1 MTEEWLDILEASDAL
16 AAQIVQSDLAQ
27 RYFNA
32 KRAVYEDE
40 QLVQHIE
47 QFLNMKERYEEV
59 QRFGKYHPDYREVM
73 TAVRKQKRALDLN
86 EKIGNYRLAET
97 KLQEM
102 LDLVGYTL
110 AQAVSDN
117 VAVDS
122 SNPFF
127 ETRSCGAG
135 CGAGGACSCSAS

>member
-1 MTEEWLDILEASDAL
+1 MTEKWLDILEASDML
-16 AAQIVQSDLAQ
+16 AAQIVQSDLVQ
-27 RYFNA
+27 QYFEA
-32 KRAVYEDE
+32 KRAVYGDE

-47 QFLNMKERYEEV
+47 QFLQMKERYEEV

-73 TAVRKQKRALDLN
+73 TTVRKQKRALDLN
-86 EKIGNYRLAET
+86 EKIATYRLAET
-97 KLQEM
+97 ELQGM

-110 AQAVSDN
+110 AQAVSTN

-127 ETRSCGAG
+127 ETSSCGTG
-135 CGAGGACSCSAS
+135 CASGGACNCSAS